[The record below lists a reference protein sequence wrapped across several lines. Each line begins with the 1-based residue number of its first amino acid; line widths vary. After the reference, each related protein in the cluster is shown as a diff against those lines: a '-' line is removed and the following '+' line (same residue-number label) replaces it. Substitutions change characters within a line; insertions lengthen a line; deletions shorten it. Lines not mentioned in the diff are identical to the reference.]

1 MWKWTIDAARSLPKR
16 PWQARGL
23 QSKAQQ
29 LTSRA
34 VIRVSGPDAGPF
46 LQGLMTND
54 IRHVEE
60 ENVQSMYCMFLNNQG
75 RILYDALIYRGLSP
89 GDFLVECDDECQSA
103 LLKHLTMY
111 RIRKKVSVSPGSDL
125 GVWALFEQPSTLK
138 EGDFIVTRDPRMK
151 ELGWRV
157 VGCKNLLNE
166 TLSSIHED
174 EYSRLRYSLGV
185 GEGARD
191 LPPGTSFPLEC
202 NCDYLHGVSFHK
214 GCYLGQELT
223 ARTYHTG
230 VIRKRLMPLTF
241 ASPPEDLSVG
251 NPVHDEK
258 GSKIGK
264 LRALTPGSVYGL
276 GLLRI
281 QQALSAVKLT
291 VESSPVRTHR
301 PSWWPIEAP
310 KDRSQL

>member
-1 MWKWTIDAARSLPKR
+1 
-16 PWQARGL
+16 
-23 QSKAQQ
+23 
-29 LTSRA
+29 
-34 VIRVSGPDAGPF
+34 
-46 LQGLMTND
+46 MTND